1 MEICEVSDKVGS
13 CKEIVRRNI
22 MYLIELRAVKSL
34 LVEWRVIR

>member
-1 MEICEVSDKVGS
+1 MKECEVFDSCS

-22 MYLIELRAVKSL
+22 MYLIELRVVKSL

>member
-22 MYLIELRAVKSL
+22 RYLIELRAVKSL
-34 LVEWRVIR
+34 LVEWRGIR

>member
-34 LVEWRVIR
+34 LVEWRGIR

>member
-1 MEICEVSDKVGS
+1 MENVRYSIELG

-34 LVEWRVIR
+34 LVEWRGIR